1 MKKFLKIIATIISI
15 CIMCCALS
23 ACTII
28 NNTNHNDDGTNSD
41 NNASDNDNGSN
52 GNSGTVNGL
61 PKITLT
67 EGMTKEEIKTA
78 LSECK
83 NYKLCYY
90 TTSINE
96 GNYIGHFV
104 ENGFCITGYKDN
116 ELQYVNSEFYED
128 SHEYSFLYHIDDS
141 DNNEGYYS
149 FDVEDLDD
157 KPFDFA
163 IKHLDSFLNFDK
175 VKVKDGK
182 IFSHFHD
189 DYDDGLYIIS
199 DFNNTVVNFEHYFP
213 GYKSLEVG
221 EGRTTIDWE
230 YVKGLVQ

>member
-15 CIMCCALS
+15 CIICCALS

-41 NNASDNDNGSN
+41 NNASDNGNESN

-67 EGMTKEEIKTA
+67 EGMTKEEIKAA

-83 NYKLCYY
+83 NYKMFYY
-90 TTSINE
+90 PSSTE
-96 GNYIGHFV
+96 ENYFIHHFV
-104 ENGFCITGYKDN
+104 ENGYFFTQYEDDT
-116 ELQYVNSEFYED
+116 LQWVCCTFYED
-128 SHEYSFLYHIDDS
+128 SRLYILDYDLDS
-141 DNNEGYYS
+141 DTNEGRYGFDISVDDVHFYY
-149 FDVEDLDD
+149 DALMGLYANLDNVD
-157 KPFDFA
+157 EA
-163 IKHLDSFLNFDK
+163 E
-175 VKVKDGK
+175 VKDGK
-182 IFSHFHD
+182 IYLHRYSD
-189 DYDDGLYIIS
+189 NDLYIIS

-221 EGRTTIDWE
+221 EGGTTIDWE
-230 YVKGLVQ
+230 YVKSLVK